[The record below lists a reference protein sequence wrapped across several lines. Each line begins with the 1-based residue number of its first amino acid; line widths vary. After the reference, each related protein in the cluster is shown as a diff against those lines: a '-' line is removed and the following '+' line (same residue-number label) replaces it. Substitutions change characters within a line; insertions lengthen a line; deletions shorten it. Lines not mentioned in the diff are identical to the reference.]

1 MSQGFTQTS
10 FASVLK
16 EWYDDDGLTNAT
28 YKQNPYWAK
37 LPKKSA
43 GGLDFI
49 HPVQYATAQ
58 GRRTVFSQA
67 QSSGNATSALF
78 AKFAMTRVENWQSAS
93 VSTELFYSSKTD
105 RGSFVDAVVKAT
117 EDCMRNLGNAQSV
130 SLFGDG
136 TGKRGALIS
145 TQSVSSSVITLSIAA
160 NAVYFEVGMELDL
173 CASGTTTPRAYGSA
187 GHGLYVGKVDRIGG
201 TVTVVTTLDGTVTCA
216 INDATNGI
224 PTAAASDDIFIRA
237 DENAVLE
244 GFGSW
249 IVYGGPTAALFNGVD
264 RTSDPVRLAGLWLDG
279 TNMSLAEALIQSAS
293 NVMREG
299 GELTHFAMS
308 YGNFANL
315 IKSQAARVQIISNI
329 RDQITPDIGFDGVEL
344 MTSAGPVIVMPDRN
358 CPPDKVY
365 GLNMDT
371 WLFEHIADPVQ
382 LFDIDGNTVL
392 RQATDSGVEM
402 RFFSTGQL
410 VCREPRSNIVI
421 KVPAA

>member
-1 MSQGFTQTS
+1 MATGYNQTS

-28 YKQNPYWAK
+28 YKGNPYWAK

-49 HPVQYATAQ
+49 HPVQYATSQ

-67 QSSGNATSALF
+67 QSSGNLTGMLA
-78 AKFAMTRVENWQSAS
+78 AKFAMTRQENWQSAS
-93 VSTELFYSSKTD
+93 ISTELYYSAKTD
-105 RGSFVDAVVKAT
+105 RGAFVDAVVKAT
-117 EDCMRNLGNAQSV
+117 DDCMRNLGNAQSV
-130 SLFGDG
+130 ALFGDG
-136 TGKRGALIS
+136 TGLRGNIS
-145 TQSVSSSVITLSIAA
+145 SGTTLASAVLTLAIPA

-173 CASGTTTPRAYGSA
+173 CAAGTQTPRAYGSA
-187 GHGLYVGKVDRIGG
+187 GHGLYVGKVDRILGNL
-201 TVTVVTTLDGTVTCA
+201 TIVTTLDGTTTCN
-216 INDATNGI
+216 ITDATNGI
-224 PTAAASDDIFIRA
+224 PTAATGDSIFIRS
-237 DENAVLE
+237 DENAVLQ

-249 IVYGGPTAALFNGVD
+249 IPYGGPTSALFNGVD
-264 RTSDPVRLAGLWLDG
+264 RTVDPVRLAGLYLDG
-279 TNMSLAEALIQSAS
+279 TNMSLSEVLIQSAS

-308 YGNFANL
+308 FGNFAQL

-329 RDQITPDIGFDGVEL
+329 RDQVTPDIGFDGVEL

-358 CPPDKVY
+358 CPPNRVY

-402 RFFSTGQL
+402 RFFSTGQV
-410 VCREPRSNIVI
+410 VCRQPSSNIVI
-421 KVPAA
+421 NVPAA